1 MNFPGIVNIVTSTMK
16 KHNSEILTGLGIA
29 GMLATTI
36 LAVRATPKACLDI
49 EDATEDKGERLTKIE
64 TVKVAGKYYIPA
76 AITCVVSTACLI
88 GASTMSARRSA
99 ALATAY
105 TVTETAL
112 REYKEKT
119 AELVGE
125 RKEKEIRE
133 AVIQDKLDK
142 TPVPDTNGVVITGH
156 GDTLCYDVFG
166 GRYFKSSMEFLK
178 QAVND
183 LNERLLQDGYV
194 SLNDF
199 FDFADLDQ
207 QKLGDDLGW
216 DSRNGQV
223 RISFSSHLAW
233 GKVPC
238 LVVDFSVDPKY
249 DYYH

>member
-1 MNFPGIVNIVTSTMK
+1 MNFPGIVNTVTVAMK
-16 KHNSEILTGLGIA
+16 KHSSEILTGLGIA
-29 GMLATTI
+29 GMLATTV
-36 LAVRATPKACLDI
+36 LAVRATPKACSDI
-49 EDATEDKGERLTKIE
+49 EDATKDKGEHLTKIE
-64 TVKVAGKYYIPA
+64 TVKVAGKHYIPA
-76 AITCVVSTACLI
+76 AITCVMSAACLI
-88 GASTMSARRSA
+88 GASTVSARRSA

-133 AVIQDKLDK
+133 AVIQDKLNNS
-142 TPVPDTNGVVITGH
+142 PIPDTNGIVITGH

-183 LNERLLQDGYV
+183 LNEQLLQDGYV

-199 FDFADLDQ
+199 FDLADLDP
-207 QKLGDDLGW
+207 QKKGDDFGW

-223 RISFSSHLAW
+223 RISFGSQLAW

-238 LVVDFSVDPKY
+238 LVLDFSVEPRY